1 MALHSSLAM
10 FTTHILYILMF
21 RAQIL
26 ELLKNRLDLNDILKI
41 LKTFQINDIFLVGYF
56 NIISDPNLQGRGG
69 ATILK

>member
-10 FTTHILYILMF
+10 CTTHILYILMF

-41 LKTFQINDIFLVGYF
+41 FKTFQINDIFLVGYF
-56 NIISDPNLQGRGG
+56 NVISDPNLQGRGG